1 MDSWTIVSIVIP
13 LLAIIFFAQ
22 TYIGNKKI
30 QQIQR
35 RQIRLEQTLQQIMR
49 QLDIEPQE
57 SDKAD
62 IMELLIHGDKIRA
75 IKLARE
81 RFGYSLLEAK
91 EYVDQLENPR
101 GK

>member
-1 MDSWTIVSIVIP
+1 MDSLTIVSIVIP
-13 LLAIIFFAQ
+13 LLAVIYFTQ
-22 TYIGNKKI
+22 TYIDNKKI

-35 RQIRLEQTLQQIMR
+35 RQIRLEQTLQHIMKH
-49 QLDIEPQE
+49 LDIEPQE

-62 IMELLIHGDKIRA
+62 IMELLIHGDKISA

-91 EYVDQLENPR
+91 EYVDQLENPSE
-101 GK
+101 K